1 MSDGST
7 GSAGSRVAAQR
18 TPSVFEMAT
27 FDDLPVAVLYF
38 VGSSM
43 VEGNAEWVAISRLDA
58 AESAGDGWLS
68 AVHPDD
74 RATAAEFVATTT
86 DKPDGDLS
94 LRIVTADGSTIWF
107 RGHHRR
113 VGGHEDACRLL
124 TLTAVGA
131 HRTNEARLLHMS
143 THDGLTG
150 LSNRAGFTTACNR
163 VLAAGTDLAGV
174 LFIDLDHF
182 KVVNDHLGHGVGDHV
197 LRAASR
203 RIESTIRSTDLAS
216 RLGGD
221 EIGVFCPNVT
231 SSGELFALCERIGRA
246 LATPFRI
253 DGEIVVI
260 DASIGVAFT
269 SETVRTAEALIDA
282 ADRAMYLAKAAGGG
296 RWATL
301 DTPAEASPPM
311 SSAADAPTLL
321 AARADLDRAEAH
333 IRLAWQHHM
342 RGDDA
347 EQSAQLAEIREAL
360 RIASLLIRATTD
372 PVDPPSTAERADRLQ
387 SSLDDRQVVACA
399 VGMIAQRLGASAA
412 ESAERLRAYAAFA
425 LVTVAAAGRMVV
437 EREVDIDT
445 VMSIPTVTDVVR
457 LRTSA
462 TGCRVGASAALGSTR
477 QERMNHRSTGPHVV
491 DPNGVHD
498 DVAGER

>member
-1 MSDGST
+1 MSDGSN
-7 GSAGSRVAAQR
+7 GSASSRVVSRRISSAFD
-18 TPSVFEMAT
+18 TAT
-27 FDDLPVAVLYF
+27 FDDLPVAVLHF
-38 VGSSM
+38 AGPSM
-43 VEGNAEWVAISRLDA
+43 VEANAEWVAISRLDA
-58 AESAGDGWLS
+58 AESAGDGWLT
-68 AVHPDD
+68 ALHPDD

-86 DKPDGDLS
+86 DQPDLDPSVRDLS
-94 LRIVTADGSTIWF
+94 VRIVTADGSTTWF

-113 VGGHEDACRLL
+113 VGGNEGCSLL

-150 LSNRAGFTTACNR
+150 LSNRAGFTSACDR
-163 VLAAGTDLAGV
+163 VLASSAEVAGV

-182 KVVNDHLGHGVGDHV
+182 KVVNDHLGHSVGDHV
-197 LRAASR
+197 LRSASR
-203 RIESTIRSTDLAS
+203 RIESTIRSTDLAG

-231 SSGELFALCERIGRA
+231 SSGELFSLCERIGRA

-253 DGEIVVI
+253 DGRIVVI

-269 SETVRTAEALIDA
+269 SGTARTAEALIDA

-301 DTPAEASPPM
+301 DTPVEGSAPM
-311 SSAADAPTLL
+311 ANAVDAPTLL

-333 IRLAWQHHM
+333 IRLAWQHST

-347 EQSAQLAEIREAL
+347 ERSAHLAAIREAL
-360 RIASLLIRATTD
+360 RAASLLIRADTDLADMDVADTDLGERPTTD
-372 PVDPPSTAERADRLQ
+372 GRVDRLQ
-387 SSLDDRQVVACA
+387 SSLDDRQVVAYA
-399 VGMIAQRLGASAA
+399 VGMIGQRLGANAA

-425 LVTVAAAGRMVV
+425 LVTVATAGRMVV

-445 VMSIPTVTDVVR
+445 VMRLPTVP
-457 LRTSA
+457 
-462 TGCRVGASAALGSTR
+462 GAPR
-477 QERMNHRSTGPHVV
+477 
-491 DPNGVHD
+491 
-498 DVAGER
+498 

>member
-1 MSDGST
+1 MSDGSN
-7 GSAGSRVAAQR
+7 GSAWSRVGSRR
-18 TPSVFEMAT
+18 MPSAFETAT

-43 VEGNAEWVAISRLDA
+43 VEANAEWAAISRMGA
-58 AESAGDGWLS
+58 AESAGEGWLT

-74 RATAAEFVATTT
+74 RATAAQFVVTTT
-86 DKPDGDLS
+86 NQPDVDLS
-94 LRIVTADGSTIWF
+94 VRIVTADGSTTWY

-113 VGGHEDACRLL
+113 VGGHDDECRLL
-124 TLTAVGA
+124 TLTAVGV

-150 LSNRAGFTTACNR
+150 LANRAGFTTACNR
-163 VLAAGTDLAGV
+163 VLGAGTGVAGV

-203 RIESTIRSTDLAS
+203 RIESTIRSADLAS

-221 EIGVFCPNVT
+221 EIGVFCPSVA
-231 SSGELFALCERIGRA
+231 SPGELFSLCERIGRA

-253 DGEIVVI
+253 GGQVVVI

-269 SETVRTAEALIDA
+269 SETVRTAEELIDA

-301 DTPAEASPPM
+301 DTPIEASPPM
-311 SSAADAPTLL
+311 ASAVDAPSLH

-333 IRLAWQHHM
+333 IRLAWQHNM

-347 EQSAQLAEIREAL
+347 ERSAQLAEIREAL
-360 RIASLLIRATTD
+360 RVVSLLIRAETNLPDRPT
-372 PVDPPSTAERADRLQ
+372 TAERADRLQ
-387 SSLDDRQVVACA
+387 SSLDDRQVVAYA
-399 VGMIAQRLGASAA
+399 VGMIAQRVGADAA
-412 ESAERLRAYAAFA
+412 EAAERLRAFAAFA

-437 EREVDIDT
+437 EREIDIDT
-445 VMSIPTVTDVVR
+445 VTSIPTIP
-457 LRTSA
+457 
-462 TGCRVGASAALGSTR
+462 GAPR
-477 QERMNHRSTGPHVV
+477 
-491 DPNGVHD
+491 
-498 DVAGER
+498 